1 MICAAVRV
9 AKVIL
14 LSPSSRVAQESWA
27 SLRECKWREDFFSL
41 SPNLRFR
48 RLEMKIEKLKVQM
61 TTQLAELGKETDAI
75 NQLKK
80 TNGDPNDGATAQA

>member
-1 MICAAVRV
+1 MSGNGMVRPYSCP
-9 AKVIL
+9 ASNQSYTAFL
-14 LSPSSRVAQESWA
+14 QA

-80 TNGDPNDGATAQA
+80 TSGDPNDGTTAQA

>member
-1 MICAAVRV
+1 VRRS
-9 AKVIL
+9 A
-14 LSPSSRVAQESWA
+14 SRKSFFCPLRVGCAQESWA
-27 SLRECKWREDFFSL
+27 LLRECKWREDFFSL
-41 SPNLRFR
+41 SANLRFR

-80 TNGDPNDGATAQA
+80 TSGDPNDGATAQA